1 MLKIY
6 IIKNENNNVE
16 KFAENI
22 ANSLHLS
29 VDELYDTNDYNS
41 CEEYFKDFIEW
52 YFYDSVYSNLYYKY
66 EYEIYNELFILA
78 CDVNEDIGVI

>member
-29 VDELYDTNDYNS
+29 VDELYDTNDYSS

-66 EYEIYNELFILA
+66 EYEMYNELFILA